1 MRLHATAEV
10 VRVMGSL
17 VRRADSGLARSA
29 ARNAAS
35 SVHAKRFREIED
47 ARTLRDLQDIPTA
60 GTGSHSTTARRAV
73 R

>member
-1 MRLHATAEV
+1 MRLHATTEV

-35 SVHAKRFREIED
+35 SVHARHSREIED
-47 ARTLRDLQDIPTA
+47 ARTLHDLQKIPTA
-60 GTGSHSTTARRAV
+60 SARSGLTGRQRASH
-73 R
+73 